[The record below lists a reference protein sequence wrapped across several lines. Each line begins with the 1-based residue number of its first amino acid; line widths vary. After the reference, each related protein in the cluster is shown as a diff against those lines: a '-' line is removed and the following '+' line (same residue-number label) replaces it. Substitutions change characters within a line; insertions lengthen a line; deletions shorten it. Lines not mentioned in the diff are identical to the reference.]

1 MPLLSRRLDD
11 AFKLSVSIKGIDG
24 ALELIGGL
32 LLLFVSPSS
41 IGHLGHALTQNE
53 LSQDP
58 NDFVALHILRFS
70 RTLGH
75 GGHLFAAAYLI
86 SHGVAK
92 VVLVAA
98 LLRRQHWA
106 YPGMIALLVAF
117 IVYQCYRIA
126 LDASVSL
133 TLLTVFD
140 GFVVWLTWREWQA
153 HGRVKLHETPV
164 GM

>member
-1 MPLLSRRLDD
+1 MAPLTRRLDD
-11 AFKLSVSIKGIDG
+11 AFKLSVSIKGLDG

-32 LLLFVSPSS
+32 LLLFVSPTS
-41 IGHLGHALTQNE
+41 INHLAHTLTQNE

-58 NDFVALHILRFS
+58 HDFVALHILRYS

-92 VVLVAA
+92 VVLVVA

-106 YPGMIALLVAF
+106 YPAMIALLAAF

-126 LDASVSL
+126 IDASLPL
-133 TLLTVFD
+133 TLLTIFD
-140 GFVVWLTWREWQA
+140 AFVVWLTWREWQA
-153 HGRVKLHETPV
+153 HGRVRASAPSAP
-164 GM
+164 G